1 MLGFP
6 TDDDP
11 EERPMSHDNDD
22 ENMLVTLRVRDLRA
36 VIRDEIGRALRTEA
50 PPLPAEAMLTPK
62 RTAKALGVSERTIL
76 LMLNDGRLSG
86 IRVGGRWRIRRTS
99 VEAILEGRS
108 DAA

>member
-1 MLGFP
+1 
-6 TDDDP
+6 
-11 EERPMSHDNDD
+11 MSHNNDNPDAL
-22 ENMLVTLRVRDLRA
+22 LVTLSVGQLRQI
-36 VIRDEIGRALRTEA
+36 VRDEIGRALRTEA